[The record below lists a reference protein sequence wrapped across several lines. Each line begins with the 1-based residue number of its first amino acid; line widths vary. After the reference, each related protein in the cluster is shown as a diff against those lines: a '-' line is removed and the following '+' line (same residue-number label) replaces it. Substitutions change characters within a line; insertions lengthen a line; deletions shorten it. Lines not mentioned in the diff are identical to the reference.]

1 MLCRRHRGSLD
12 SSSVGW
18 VCPLFRPLVAKLV
31 SQLLTLQRVHVELH
45 TSIYRLQG
53 WGGTLFPH
61 ALRYLETAVRVVR
74 VFALIIHAS
83 FSV

>member
-18 VCPLFRPLVAKLV
+18 VCPLFRPLVAKFV
-31 SQLLTLQRVHVELH
+31 SQLLTLQRVHVEH
-45 TSIYRLQG
+45 LQAAG
-53 WGGTLFPH
+53 VGGPLFPH
-61 ALRYLETAVRVVR
+61 ALRYLETEVRVVR
-74 VFALIIHAS
+74 VFTLIIHAS